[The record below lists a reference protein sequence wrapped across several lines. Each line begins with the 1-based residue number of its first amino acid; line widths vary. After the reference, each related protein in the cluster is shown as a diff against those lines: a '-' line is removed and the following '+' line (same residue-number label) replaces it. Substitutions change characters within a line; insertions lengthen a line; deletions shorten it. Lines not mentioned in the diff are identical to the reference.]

1 MTKSV
6 KQLYIPTIR
15 TKVGKNKKAIF
26 IIKQNKNGSWM
37 VFEYFS
43 NIFMKRFSQKHEAQ
57 SYKDKL
63 NNL

>member
-15 TKVGKNKKAIF
+15 TKIGKNKKAIF

-43 NIFMKRFSQKHEAQ
+43 NI
-57 SYKDKL
+57 L
-63 NNL
+63 NKK